1 LKGGKYQK
9 ESHRFV
15 GRKLKEVKTTVKK
28 ETTINIFLESMMKF
42 QLIIVLNFLEEKSPK
57 LMQELTKFSNKSQV
71 FLDQVKNIF
80 YPDTTKFSGE
90 PIVL

>member
-1 LKGGKYQK
+1 
-9 ESHRFV
+9 
-15 GRKLKEVKTTVKK
+15 
-28 ETTINIFLESMMKF
+28 MMKF
-42 QLIIVLNFLEEKSPK
+42 QSIIDLNFLEEKSPK